1 MAKKEKNI
9 IETKFLNIKNKF
21 KAGGY
26 DIEEMDHLT
35 CDLIAHLAQLTDNG
49 VTEVEGVSITNLSF
63 SPEFDK
69 AIEEKQVAEQRSL
82 KAKFEQDKAKTDSQT
97 QIIKAQAEGEKQ
109 RLLQKSLDQRLLSK
123 MWIEKWDGKLPTYML
138 GNQSSLLL
146 NIPQSAEK

>member
-49 VTEVEGVSITNLSF
+49 VTDIEGVSIDLYKDRTWWL
-63 SPEFDK
+63 
-69 AIEEKQVAEQRSL
+69 
-82 KAKFEQDKAKTDSQT
+82 
-97 QIIKAQAEGEKQ
+97 
-109 RLLQKSLDQRLLSK
+109 
-123 MWIEKWDGKLPTYML
+123 IEKLGLLPEYRDEDEDIDEDIDIEDTYYKDEDEFEVEIDD
-138 GNQSSLLL
+138 S
-146 NIPQSAEK
+146 KFYK

>member
-49 VTEVEGVSITNLSF
+49 FTEIEGVSIDLYKDRTWWL
-63 SPEFDK
+63 
-69 AIEEKQVAEQRSL
+69 
-82 KAKFEQDKAKTDSQT
+82 
-97 QIIKAQAEGEKQ
+97 
-109 RLLQKSLDQRLLSK
+109 
-123 MWIEKWDGKLPTYML
+123 IEKLGLLPEYRDEDEDIDEDIDVEDTYYKDEDEFEVEIDD
-138 GNQSSLLL
+138 S
-146 NIPQSAEK
+146 KFYK

>member
-49 VTEVEGVSITNLSF
+49 FTEIEGVSIDLYKDRTWWL
-63 SPEFDK
+63 
-69 AIEEKQVAEQRSL
+69 
-82 KAKFEQDKAKTDSQT
+82 
-97 QIIKAQAEGEKQ
+97 
-109 RLLQKSLDQRLLSK
+109 
-123 MWIEKWDGKLPTYML
+123 IEKLGLLPEYRDEDEDIDEDIDIEDTYYKDEDEFEVEIDD
-138 GNQSSLLL
+138 S
-146 NIPQSAEK
+146 KFYK